1 MTLYG
6 PPPGTARTPT
16 LSFRVRGHP
25 SESVARAL
33 APRGVYVSHGDFY
46 ATTVARRLGLAEE
59 GFVRAGCA
67 CYTTADEVTRLVRRR
82 ARSRHGGRL
91 TNARGTAGR
100 PARARRASVARRVA
114 LAATLG
120 VLLTGCQPRSAD
132 TLHEPPAAEFLFA
145 AGDSTY
151 WVRSGDAGMRVRSA
165 PILLTEVEGRFFE
178 VFIAEDGVDYEDA
191 AFAVGARRMRATC
204 RKRDSVPLFDDGS
217 VMREAEAWKRRHPR
231 AEPIDPES
239 EDLLNDPPTVVS
251 EEIEI
256 LDVHGPWVTFNH
268 LLDVDVADGEPHR
281 HAGKRYVV
289 DVRTGARATLQ
300 SMFGETEARRLID
313 AGRASFRQLV
323 DSIRAAGDDRAKL
336 ALETL
341 ESFRFDSSSFGITD
355 IARAPAVA
363 FMIPGNGVEGEAL
376 ALNLPP
382 LTAQA
387 PSWWGAVKTTLAQWN
402 ADSSQVRWSRTG
414 YDVVARPDS
423 DGESL
428 ALTLVSSP
436 SPVSKE
442 WPIATVPAPV
452 YQLIPLDAPPVS
464 DALRHALAACLR
476 RVRHAQRRPD
486 RVAPPARPA
495 SQGATGC
502 L

>member
-1 MTLYG
+1 M
-6 PPPGTARTPT
+6 R
-16 LSFRVRGHP
+16 S
-25 SESVARAL
+25 
-33 APRGVYVSHGDFY
+33 
-46 ATTVARRLGLAEE
+46 
-59 GFVRAGCA
+59 RAGWRA
-67 CYTTADEVTRLVRRR
+67 AGIRR
-82 ARSRHGGRL
+82 G
-91 TNARGTAGR
+91 
-100 PARARRASVARRVA
+100 A
-114 LAATLG
+114 LGATLG
-120 VLLTGCQPRSAD
+120 ALLGALLVACQARNAD
-132 TLHEPPAAEFLFA
+132 TPHEPPAAEFLFA

-151 WVRSGDAGMRVRSA
+151 WVRSGEAGVRVRSA
-165 PILLTEVEGRFFE
+165 PILLTEVDGRFFE
-178 VFIAEDGVDYEDA
+178 VFIAEDGVDYEEA
-191 AFAVGARRMRATC
+191 AFAAARVYARDVSQ
-204 RKRDSVPLFDDGS
+204 RDSLSLFDDGS

-239 EDLLNDPPTVVS
+239 EDLANEPQTVVS

-289 DVRTGARATLQ
+289 DVRTGTHASLH
-300 SMFGETEARRLID
+300 SMFGEAEARRLID
-313 AGRASFRQLV
+313 AGRASFRQLI
-323 DSIRAAGDDRAKL
+323 DSIRTAGDDRAKL
-336 ALETL
+336 ARETL

-355 IARAPAVA
+355 VARAPAVA

-402 ADSSQVRWSRTG
+402 ADSSQVRWTRTG

-436 SPVSKE
+436 SPAGKA
-442 WPIATVPAPV
+442 WPIATVPAPA
-452 YQLIPLDAPPVS
+452 YQLIPLDAPPVTA
-464 DALRHALAACLR
+464 ALRHALASAFDASATLSGVQTASHRRRAPRVTLR
-476 RVRHAQRRPD
+476 LAAHD
-486 RVAPPARPA
+486 
-495 SQGATGC
+495 
-502 L
+502 